1 MAEAAAV
8 LFVGASA
15 NEPIQLSGPPRRLAG
30 QVRLR
35 NPQSLSLVLRDA
47 GFSDRSGRLV
57 HMPERHTFAP
67 VVLRPAEERAVP
79 LVIGID
85 PNTPPGEYRVE
96 LDVMGQVRPAVL
108 NVAETVALR
117 VEPKRI
123 VVMSDLARP
132 WRTLIVVTNEG
143 NVPLPINPVADVD
156 LRDDVANVRDLRGV
170 IAPLL
175 ADVPR
180 NLDDF
185 VAVLLAVLPPQGP
198 VLGRLSVRTHGAPLE
213 LAPGH
218 SAKLELEVTL
228 PQELPPNGRYRGRV
242 PVLTKDLEFIV
253 ISPAG
258 PARDDSP
265 SAVARQQPA
274 GGGTQRPGGKSSGR
288 RKKEGGRR

>member
-1 MAEAAAV
+1 MAEAARL
-8 LFVGASA
+8 LFVGASE

-35 NPQSLSLVLRDA
+35 NPQQFSVVLRDA

-57 HMPERHTFAP
+57 HVPERHTFAP
-67 VVLRPAEERAVP
+67 IVLRAAEERAIP

-85 PNTPPGEYRVE
+85 PSTSPGEYHVD
-96 LDVMGQVRPAVL
+96 LDVMGQVHAAVL

-123 VVMSDLARP
+123 IVMSDLARP

-143 NVPLPINPVADVD
+143 NVPLPINPIADVD

-175 ADVPR
+175 GDVPS

-218 SAKLELEVTL
+218 SAKLGLEVKL
-228 PQELPPNGRYRGRV
+228 AQELPPNGRYRGRV
-242 PVLTKDLEFIV
+242 PVLTKDLEFVV

-258 PARDDSP
+258 PARDAP
-265 SAVARQQPA
+265 PRAVAHQQPA
-274 GGGTQRPGGKSSGR
+274 SGGTHRSAGKSSGR
-288 RKKEGGRR
+288 RKKEGGHR

>member
-1 MAEAAAV
+1 MSHVMAQTAMV
-8 LFVGASA
+8 LFVGAYG

-35 NPQSLSLVLRDA
+35 NPQPLSLVLRDA
-47 GFSDRSGRLV
+47 GFSDRSGRLA

-67 VVLRPAEERAVP
+67 IVLRPAEERAVP
-79 LVIGID
+79 LVIGLD
-85 PNTPPGEYRVE
+85 PNTPPGEYRGE
-96 LDVMGQVRPAVL
+96 LNVMGQVRPAVL
-108 NVAETVALR
+108 NVAENVELR

-123 VVMSDLARP
+123 VVMSDTARP
-132 WRTLIVVTNEG
+132 WRAHIVVTNEG
-143 NVPLPINPVADVD
+143 NVSFPINPVPDVD

-175 ADVPR
+175 AEMHR
-180 NLDDF
+180 NVDDF

-198 VLGRLSVRTHGAPLE
+198 VVGRLSVRTQGAPIE
-213 LAPGH
+213 LAPGR
-218 SAKLELEVTL
+218 SAKLELEGSL

-258 PARDDSP
+258 PPRVEPARP
-265 SAVARQQPA
+265 EPAA
-274 GGGTQRPGGKSSGR
+274 GGTRRPAKESSGR
-288 RKKEGGRR
+288 REKEGGRR